1 MVAVF
6 NHAEFDNLSAV
17 PPDISRTPALELD
30 WKTVSKMR
38 VCVIYLLLYAAS
50 VIPTFA
56 QTVPSTPYAPA
67 RVQCRNNLQI
77 RPASEVRT
85 LFRVGN
91 IEAKL
96 GIGFSA

>member
-1 MVAVF
+1 
-6 NHAEFDNLSAV
+6 
-17 PPDISRTPALELD
+17 
-30 WKTVSKMR
+30 MR

-56 QTVPSTPYAPA
+56 QTILSTPYAPA

-85 LFRVGN
+85 LFCVGG
-91 IEAKL
+91 IKAKL
-96 GIGFSA
+96 ELDSLPSCFLVVKPPFTSRAPNDHK